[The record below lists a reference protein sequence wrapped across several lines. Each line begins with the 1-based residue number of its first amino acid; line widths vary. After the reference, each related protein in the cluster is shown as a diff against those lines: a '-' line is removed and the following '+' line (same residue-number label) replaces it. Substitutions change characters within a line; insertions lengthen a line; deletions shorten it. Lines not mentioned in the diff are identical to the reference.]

1 MKKSDNATIA
11 IIIFF
16 VVLGFIVITN
26 PSFKDMTRDTMTNLE
41 ESTKHT
47 DIEVVSFEIESDPNI
62 QGNVMTHLVLRNKGE
77 SGYFNVQYYS
87 NNVAILGE
95 SYYLESGDITM
106 FTENFSN
113 IFSEE
118 IDYEVNEQ
126 RRGIKIR

>member
-1 MKKSDNATIA
+1 MKNSDTTTVVIV
-11 IIIFF
+11 IFF

-41 ESTKHT
+41 EGAQHT

-62 QGNVMTHLVLRNKGE
+62 PGNVITHLVLRNKGE
-77 SGYFNVQYYS
+77 SSYFNVQYYS

-95 SYYLESGDITM
+95 SYYLESGDVTM

-118 IDYEVNEQ
+118 IDYKVNEQ
-126 RRGIKIR
+126 GRGNNIR